1 MTLARSLTHPRH
13 PVPRRLRAAAG
24 LRRLCAALALAMLA
38 IPTVFGQELLD
49 PAEEY
54 RLKAAF
60 LFNFANF
67 ATWPDE
73 GTTDALTVCVYGDDP
88 FGAHLDAL
96 VGRKAGKHS
105 LRVERMHSVDALD
118 SCQVVFVTRPMIG
131 NLARVLDRIQGRAV
145 LTVADSPGALDTG
158 VMLNMDS
165 ASGRISFAANL
176 AAARRQGLGLSSRL
190 LKLATEVRQ

>member
-1 MTLARSLTHPRH
+1 MTLARSVPHRRH
-13 PVPRRLRAAAG
+13 PTTRSLRATTW
-24 LRRLCAALALAMLA
+24 LHRLCAALALALLA
-38 IPTVFGQELLD
+38 IPPAISQEKLD

-73 GTTDALTVCVYGDDP
+73 GATDALTLCVYGDDP

-96 VGRKAGKHS
+96 AGRKAGQRILH
-105 LRVERMHSVDALD
+105 VERIHSVDALG
-118 SCQVVFVTRPMIG
+118 SCQVVFVTRPMVS
-131 NLARVLDRIQGRAV
+131 NLARVLDRVDGRAV

-158 VMLNMDS
+158 VMLSMDS

>member
-1 MTLARSLTHPRH
+1 MIPARTLPHPRH
-13 PVPRRLRAAAG
+13 PATRPLRAATW
-24 LRRLCAALALAMLA
+24 LRRLCAALALALLSVPPA
-38 IPTVFGQELLD
+38 TGQEKLD

-73 GTTDALTVCVYGDDP
+73 GAADALTLCVYGDDP
-88 FGAHLDAL
+88 FGTHLDAL
-96 VGRKAGKHS
+96 VGRKAGKRS
-105 LRVERMHSVDALD
+105 LRVERMHSVDALG
-118 SCQVVFVTRPMIG
+118 SCQVVFVTRPMVS
-131 NLARVLDRIQGRAV
+131 NLARVLDRVGGRAV

-190 LKLATEVRQ
+190 LNLATEVRQ